1 MAKPEPSSP
10 NRLVVGTR
18 TLSKWTSQWLSLAR
32 YPIVLR
38 PRITVTPGVSF
49 GTRIILCCW
58 CFSGLSGLVF
68 PITMKMVQRGPT
80 STSGPP
86 FPAIQH
92 VRISL
97 PPHRQLN
104 VRGVRTGDYS
114 VELIKYQYIAQ
125 IHSKTDNLS
134 LTSRRGLGRMELTE
148 HLKPGT
154 CNRRRVQ
161 EPDGCAGC

>member
-1 MAKPEPSSP
+1 
-10 NRLVVGTR
+10 
-18 TLSKWTSQWLSLAR
+18 
-32 YPIVLR
+32 
-38 PRITVTPGVSF
+38 
-49 GTRIILCCW
+49 
-58 CFSGLSGLVF
+58 
-68 PITMKMVQRGPT
+68 MKMEKRARTTTG
-80 STSGPP
+80 GPP
-86 FPAIQH
+86 LRSFHH
-92 VRISL
+92 VRIPL

-134 LTSRRGLGRMELTE
+134 LTSRKGLGRMELTE